1 VRVVELGVWVAG
13 PAAGG
18 IMADWGAD
26 VIKVEP
32 AGGDPQRAVFGS
44 VGLDG
49 TLPVPPF
56 EVDNRGKRSMV
67 LDLRDFDDHAIFD
80 RLLSTA
86 DVLVT
91 NMRPGALERLELG
104 PDRICARHP
113 HLVYGA
119 ITGYGFDGEPIVTA
133 RATTSVRSGRDPA
146 WLTRWCRRARCRPDC
161 GRGWAT
167 TRPE

>member
-1 VRVVELGVWVAG
+1 MADTGGSGPLAGIRVVELGVWVAG

-49 TLPVPPF
+49 SMPVPPF
-56 EVDNRGKRSMV
+56 EVDNRGKRSVV
-67 LDLRDFDDHAIFD
+67 LDLRDFDDHAVFD

-91 NMRPGALERLELG
+91 NMRPGSAGTPR
-104 PDRICARHP
+104 
-113 HLVYGA
+113 
-119 ITGYGFDGEPIVTA
+119 T
-133 RATTSVRSGRDPA
+133 
-146 WLTRWCRRARCRPDC
+146 RARPDLC
-161 GRGWAT
+161 APPSSRVRGDHRLWL
-167 TRPE
+167 RRRRS

>member
-1 VRVVELGVWVAG
+1 MGDSGGAGPLAGVRVVELGMWVAG

-32 AGGDPQRAVFGS
+32 AGGDPQRGVFGS

-49 TLPVPPF
+49 SMPVPPF
-56 EVDNRGKRSMV
+56 DVDNRGKRSMV
-67 LDLRDFDDHAIFD
+67 LDLRDFDDHAVFD

-104 PDRICARHP
+104 LDRVCARHP
-113 HLVYGA
+113 RL
-119 ITGYGFDGEPIVTA
+119 
-133 RATTSVRSGRDPA
+133 
-146 WLTRWCRRARCRPDC
+146 
-161 GRGWAT
+161 
-167 TRPE
+167 